1 MGGWAQIH
9 SSAIVVIRWFWMTF
23 LTSFSSE
30 FICRQIMSWILAP
43 PLFDKEQLFCLVVFR
58 RGKWGTG
65 HSVIHP
71 LTWGLLALFL
81 LPWWEFTMQCICWD
95 SSLHWKP
102 TNTFSWSWRADSQ
115 SLAFVNSP
123 WVFCLGGPLC
133 TAPFQALGYSLS
145 LSWRSSQTSQE
156 TGKHSFCNKI
166 WMGDS

>member
-1 MGGWAQIH
+1 MAFWEGRESWREGGAREQWPAGQGLRSRLPLCVFATSGLGVRWEGGPKIH

-43 PLFDKEQLFCLVVFR
+43 PLFDKEQLFCLVGFR

-102 TNTFSWSWRADSQ
+102 TNTFSWSWRADS
-115 SLAFVNSP
+115 
-123 WVFCLGGPLC
+123 
-133 TAPFQALGYSLS
+133 
-145 LSWRSSQTSQE
+145 
-156 TGKHSFCNKI
+156 
-166 WMGDS
+166 